1 MFPYPMFICVLV
13 EPFPNKAAYRIRTDD
28 LLITNQL
35 HYHCAKTANGSGG
48 IRTPVA
54 KGSRFTV
61 CPRCPLEYT
70 PVLSLGFEPR
80 QEPSKGSVLPL
91 HHKRT
96 GSEGFEPST
105 VPLTAGC
112 TTVVLRTKKRTR
124 KDSNLRKTFMPSAI

>member
-1 MFPYPMFICVLV
+1 MFLYAALEPYL
-13 EPFPNKAAYRIRTDD
+13 NKAAYRIRTDD

-70 PVLSLGFEPR
+70 PVPSLGFEPR
-80 QEPSKGSVLPL
+80 LEESKSPVLPL
-91 HHKRT
+91 HNKGT
-96 GSEGFEPST
+96 GLTGFEPVT
-105 VPLTAGC
+105 YPLTADR
-112 TTVVLRTKKRTR
+112 TTVVLQTKQRTR
-124 KDSNLRKTFMPSAI
+124 KDSNLRKTYLPSAI